1 MHIETRAELLK
12 LSRLLE
18 SDEGSLDFL
27 DGQNLDQLAQF
38 RNTVS
43 SFFYAQHQDSYQRL
57 AGISKLVPTGASAKL
72 ATTVL
77 GSVLAAGIASELPA
91 ERAIKLSDKLPDDF
105 LAKLCIHLEPS
116 QSRDLLAAM
125 PDKIVARVAQTLLA
139 MGEHITLARFVAVIK
154 PSALQAITAT
164 VNDGE
169 AMVKIALYL
178 EDKSKLDTLLGLLS
192 EAQQRA
198 TLQAATDQQLW
209 PAVLSLNG
217 YLNTELRGRMGNMV
231 AEQGETV
238 LNHILD
244 VASEQALWTNLLQ
257 AVNAMDNSHQ
267 QVVVNLAKLQ
277 EAKVMES
284 LVGTVA
290 AEGSWDEFL
299 TLIPLLDQAH
309 LTPALDVLVEHQ
321 PAALANAL
329 EHAHDSHL
337 LGFFGHLPDSDV
349 ARLAQAIQGHAASQW
364 QAFAERNSDAH
375 EIEVLKAQIG

>member
-27 DGQNLDQLAQF
+27 DGQDLDHLARF

-91 ERAIKLSDKLPDDF
+91 DRAIKLADKLPDDF

-116 QSRDLLAAM
+116 QSRSLLAAM

-139 MGEHITLARFVAVIK
+139 MGEHITLARFVAVIQ

-169 AMVKIALYL
+169 AMVMIALYL

-198 TLQAATDQQLW
+198 TLQAATDQALW
-209 PAVLSLNG
+209 PAVLSLNEH
-217 YLNTELRGRMGNMV
+217 LNTELRGRMGNMV

-244 VASEQALWTNLLQ
+244 VAQP
-257 AVNAMDNSHQ
+257 
-267 QVVVNLAKLQ
+267 
-277 EAKVMES
+277 
-284 LVGTVA
+284 VA
-290 AEGSWDEFL
+290 GS
-299 TLIPLLDQAH
+299 PCH
-309 LTPALDVLVEHQ
+309 GQ
-321 PAALANAL
+321 PASTSGGQSGQT
-329 EHAHDSHL
+329 ERSS
-337 LGFFGHLPDSDV
+337 GHGKPGKH
-349 ARLAQAIQGHAASQW
+349 RCQ
-364 QAFAERNSDAH
+364 
-375 EIEVLKAQIG
+375 

>member
-139 MGEHITLARFVAVIK
+139 MEEHITLARFVAVIK
-154 PSALQAITAT
+154 PSAPQAITAT

-169 AMVKIALYL
+169 ATVKLRSIW
-178 EDKSKLDTLLGLLS
+178 KT
-192 EAQQRA
+192 RA
-198 TLQAATDQQLW
+198 NWIPCSGCSAKR
-209 PAVLSLNG
+209 SNG
-217 YLNTELRGRMGNMV
+217 PPCKRPPTSSCGQPY
-231 AEQGETV
+231 
-238 LNHILD
+238 
-244 VASEQALWTNLLQ
+244 
-257 AVNAMDNSHQ
+257 SH
-267 QVVVNLAKLQ
+267 
-277 EAKVMES
+277 
-284 LVGTVA
+284 
-290 AEGSWDEFL
+290 
-299 TLIPLLDQAH
+299 
-309 LTPALDVLVEHQ
+309 
-321 PAALANAL
+321 
-329 EHAHDSHL
+329 
-337 LGFFGHLPDSDV
+337 
-349 ARLAQAIQGHAASQW
+349 
-364 QAFAERNSDAH
+364 
-375 EIEVLKAQIG
+375 